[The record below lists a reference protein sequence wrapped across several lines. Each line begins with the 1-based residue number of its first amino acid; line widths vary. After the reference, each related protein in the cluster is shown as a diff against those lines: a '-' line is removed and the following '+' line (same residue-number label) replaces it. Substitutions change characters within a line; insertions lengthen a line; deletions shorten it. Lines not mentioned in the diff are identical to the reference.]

1 MSHHDSSVTVTP
13 TLDVERTA
21 QLRTFLTVEAAAD
34 AARTPS
40 VGLLSTGR
48 RRVLV
53 GAAAALLLGGSLFAA
68 DAIVGAPGPA
78 GVASAVE
85 IIQKDGWSTVRLLD
99 LDADPDDVVAQ
110 LEAAAIPVKRVPV
123 PVTVGPD
130 GTRTVTVEDMN
141 AAAGMPTGDGATVT
155 VYAGATGGV
164 GERGLVALSVS
175 RVGPI
180 DGGGGDGSAEST
192 RDAAIRDWQANGAR
206 FNDDGSMSIRTG
218 SGNEVVVFTEA

>member
-40 VGLLSTGR
+40 VGLLGTGR

-85 IIQKDGWSTVRLLD
+85 ITQEDGWTTVRLLD

-110 LEAAAIPVKRVPV
+110 LEAAAIPVRRVPV
-123 PVTVGPD
+123 PVTMGPD

-141 AAAGMPTGDGATVT
+141 AAAGMPTGDGAT

-180 DGGGGDGSAEST
+180 DGGGGSAEST